1 MPLSINNFKA
11 SSPMILGLAA
21 VGALITA
28 GFFAGRA
35 IIQLCNRHFGSA
47 LPSDDIGRK
56 IITQTNSDN
65 ITNTKNSENVKSNP
79 IALKLLEAY
88 NSGDKFRAWVF
99 VPPKD
104 EIPLDK
110 PFSLGVG
117 SVGFKE
123 FGQWKL
129 HISINPAQM
138 EQAIPI
144 LIDVLHGPEAPRL
157 GFKMQTKALL
167 GAQHQIGK
175 ELALIFDEK
184 IEQEALEGNLLPIQ
198 NCLSNLY
205 KRFISAGI
213 RPESGYVLTPQTMK
227 FIEQAPDGSQ
237 TLEKT
242 NLTIGKFDRA
252 IPCPQGINFF
262 NYRDDSY
269 ISVMD
274 QHRNDYKE
282 NPDIFFA
289 SDLINLAKTEPQ
301 FAHNPKRLLDP
312 FINLQ
317 IQ

>member
-1 MPLSINNFKA
+1 
-11 SSPMILGLAA
+11 
-21 VGALITA
+21 VQQALFSNR
-28 GFFAGRA
+28 FFNLRA
-35 IIQLCNRHFGSA
+35 Y
-47 LPSDDIGRK
+47 P
-56 IITQTNSDN
+56 
-65 ITNTKNSENVKSNP
+65 ENGNAP
-79 IALKLLEAY
+79 
-88 NSGDKFRAWVF
+88 
-99 VPPKD
+99 
-104 EIPLDK
+104 
-110 PFSLGVG
+110 
-117 SVGFKE
+117 
-123 FGQWKL
+123 
-129 HISINPAQM
+129 
-138 EQAIPI
+138 QAIPI

-282 NPDIFFA
+282 NRNS
-289 SDLINLAKTEPQ
+289 SDTPAFGKIGG
-301 FAHNPKRLLDP
+301 
-312 FINLQ
+312 I
-317 IQ
+317 